1 MPARNR
7 WPCGPSYL
15 GPGNRSVT
23 AETGQTVLHT
33 LHLMQWSAVCST
45 CSTAASG
52 SADRSGGEQGGDPGG
67 GGQGDPF
74 AGALD
79 GRVVAGEQAA
89 DAADVGRQRLARAV
103 HRPQLGVDPDPG
115 RGQRLVAEEPAP
127 EEPQAVAE
135 PVHRQPGDLLG
146 EGAVAVGLDAVA
158 GDPAG

>member
-23 AETGQTVLHT
+23 AETGQTVLQM

-52 SADRSGGEQGGDPGG
+52 SADGRCGKQGGDAGG
-67 GGQGDPF
+67 GGQGDPL
-74 AGALD
+74 AGALG

-89 DAADVGRQRLARAV
+89 DAVDVGRQRLTGV
-103 HRPQLGVDPDPG
+103 VDRP
-115 RGQRLVAEEPAP
+115 
-127 EEPQAVAE
+127 
-135 PVHRQPGDLLG
+135 
-146 EGAVAVGLDAVA
+146 
-158 GDPAG
+158 

>member
-52 SADRSGGEQGGDPGG
+52 SAGRGGGEQGGDPAAGQDQLLAAGG
-67 GGQGDPF
+67 EHAG
-74 AGALD
+74 GALAAD
-79 GRVVAGEQAA
+79 GGDADAVARQPDRREAELHARAELLQQGPVGGEQARA
-89 DAADVGRQRLARAV
+89 GDRGRGGRGLVQRRPDQRLEV
-103 HRPQLGVDPDPG
+103 
-115 RGQRLVAEEPAP
+115 
-127 EEPQAVAE
+127 
-135 PVHRQPGDLLG
+135 
-146 EGAVAVGLDAVA
+146 
-158 GDPAG
+158 